1 MESIDSFSPQKYI
14 YFCGLAGLTEASSQ
28 TVEDLTS
35 VKIKLLNIDIIQ
47 FSIIIMILCIICG
60 SF

>member
-14 YFCGLAGLTEASSQ
+14 FFCGLAGLTEASSQ

-35 VKIKLLNIDIIQ
+35 VKLKLL
-47 FSIIIMILCIICG
+47 IL
-60 SF
+60 FNFLL